1 MPLVDNF
8 DAPVCQ
14 IVYRSPARSREFPGF
29 FFLVCVLLS
38 YSRIQTMDT
47 KKGAMGKSALRRKS
61 MELLKD
67 MTQILREILSS
78 GDEEGLR
85 QLEKTIRAL
94 EQTRRKP
101 GSHAIH

>member
-1 MPLVDNF
+1 ME
-8 DAPVCQ
+8 A
-14 IVYRSPARSREFPGF
+14 
-29 FFLVCVLLS
+29 
-38 YSRIQTMDT
+38 
-47 KKGAMGKSALRRKS
+47 KKRAMVKPALRRKS

-67 MTQILREILSS
+67 ITQILREILSS

-85 QLEKTIRAL
+85 QLEKTIRSL

>member
-1 MPLVDNF
+1 MN
-8 DAPVCQ
+8 
-14 IVYRSPARSREFPGF
+14 
-29 FFLVCVLLS
+29 
-38 YSRIQTMDT
+38 T

-67 MTQILREILSS
+67 ITQILREILSS

-85 QLEKTIRAL
+85 QLEKTIRTL

>member
-1 MPLVDNF
+1 
-8 DAPVCQ
+8 
-14 IVYRSPARSREFPGF
+14 
-29 FFLVCVLLS
+29 
-38 YSRIQTMDT
+38 MDR

-85 QLEKTIRAL
+85 QLEKTIRTL

>member
-1 MPLVDNF
+1 MRNP
-8 DAPVCQ
+8 
-14 IVYRSPARSREFPGF
+14 
-29 FFLVCVLLS
+29 
-38 YSRIQTMDT
+38 
-47 KKGAMGKSALRRKS
+47 ALRRKS

-67 MTQILREILSS
+67 ITQMLREILSS

-94 EQTRRKP
+94 EQSRHKP

>member
-1 MPLVDNF
+1 
-8 DAPVCQ
+8 
-14 IVYRSPARSREFPGF
+14 
-29 FFLVCVLLS
+29 
-38 YSRIQTMDT
+38 MDT
-47 KKGAMGKSALRRKS
+47 KKGAMGKSGLRRKS

-94 EQTRRKP
+94 A
-101 GSHAIH
+101 GC

>member
-1 MPLVDNF
+1 M
-8 DAPVCQ
+8 DA
-14 IVYRSPARSREFPGF
+14 
-29 FFLVCVLLS
+29 
-38 YSRIQTMDT
+38 
-47 KKGAMGKSALRRKS
+47 KKRAMAKPALRRKS

-67 MTQILREILSS
+67 ITQILREILSS

-85 QLEKTIRAL
+85 QLEKTIRTL

>member
-1 MPLVDNF
+1 ME
-8 DAPVCQ
+8 A
-14 IVYRSPARSREFPGF
+14 
-29 FFLVCVLLS
+29 
-38 YSRIQTMDT
+38 
-47 KKGAMGKSALRRKS
+47 KKRAMVKPALRRKS

-67 MTQILREILSS
+67 ITQILREILSC

-94 EQTRRKP
+94 EQTRHKP